1 MYANKCYEFSFC
13 THLFSRFFTSIRF
26 TYVAGLETSL
36 ETKRDSAHIPSEDCF
51 LFSVGVGL
59 AGEQEDEEAF
69 LEGITSPSGP
79 PLPQL
84 ALKVKLHTADHW
96 SPALLIKPGQHQ
108 AGQQQQGLQ
117 GCLPVC
123 MLQWLIC

>member
-1 MYANKCYEFSFC
+1 MVFCALVFSAGCLPPVDLHIF
-13 THLFSRFFTSIRF
+13 LIGYQKLDTSI
-26 TYVAGLETSL
+26 EI
-36 ETKRDSAHIPSEDCF
+36 ERDSAYILFKHRF
-51 LFSVGVGL
+51 LLSVGVGP

-79 PLPQL
+79 LLPQL

-108 AGQQQQGLQ
+108 AGQQQQAVQ
-117 GCLPVC
+117 GCLLDC
-123 MLQWLIC
+123 MLQWLIW

>member
-1 MYANKCYEFSFC
+1 MFKY
-13 THLFSRFFTSIRF
+13 RF
-26 TYVAGLETSL
+26 LL
-36 ETKRDSAHIPSEDCF
+36 
-51 LFSVGVGL
+51 SVGVGL

-69 LEGITSPSGP
+69 LEGITNPSGP

-108 AGQQQQGLQ
+108 AGQQQQVVHG
-117 GCLPVC
+117 C
-123 MLQWLIC
+123 MLNYMPQWLIW

>member
-1 MYANKCYEFSFC
+1 MY
-13 THLFSRFFTSIRF
+13 LFKHRF
-26 TYVAGLETSL
+26 LL
-36 ETKRDSAHIPSEDCF
+36 
-51 LFSVGVGL
+51 SVGVGL

-69 LEGITSPSGP
+69 LEGITNPSGP

-108 AGQQQQGLQ
+108 AGQQQQAVH
-117 GCLPVC
+117 GCMLDY
-123 MLQWLIC
+123 MLQWLIW